1 MTGLRTFYT
10 QQQVFDEPTPRQT
23 DFDSV
28 VVTTWPRPVRLTREE
43 SECHFK
49 VCPDIKKPWGWQ
61 VSNLRW
67 PRGTDF
73 DSIGV
78 TTGLR
83 PVG

>member
-49 VCPDIKKPWGWQ
+49 VCPDIKKPWDGRFQ
-61 VSNLRW
+61 TSAGQEEQILILL
-67 PRGTDF
+67 G
-73 DSIGV
+73 
-78 TTGLR
+78 
-83 PVG
+83 